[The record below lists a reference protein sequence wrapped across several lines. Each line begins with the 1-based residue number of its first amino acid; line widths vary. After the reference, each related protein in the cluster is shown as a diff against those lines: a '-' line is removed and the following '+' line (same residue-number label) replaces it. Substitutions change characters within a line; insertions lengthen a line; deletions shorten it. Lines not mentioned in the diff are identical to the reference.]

1 MKHNSWV
8 PSLFFLLLFF
18 FSPQLW
24 SQNREETIQIEW
36 VKPIHVEI
44 NPDQIIEVLYF
55 NGAVPSAQFPTLPSC
70 NLTIELDNNYS
81 KLDYR
86 IKNMEMTPL
95 TQEEAALIPDLFR
108 PEELDVKLRTAS
120 TRYKDYAVLSFVP
133 IVFQS
138 NTPQKITS
146 IQIEVIPSLPFLKKK
161 YKGGGNSVL
170 ATGNWYKIETYQSG
184 IHKVT
189 YDNLVTLGISNA
201 PFASSQIALFGN
213 GGNMLPEANRAN
225 QFLELVENAIF
236 VNDGGDGTF
245 GPGDYFLFYG
255 IGMHGWRYSPLS
267 KRFYHQFNIYSEKTY
282 YFITIDPGIGE
293 KKRITSVDYSSLTP
307 NITTNHFTYYDFYE
321 KDKINFTES
330 GKFWVD
336 EPFDAQLTKRY
347 TFQTPTHNGEPA
359 RITIAAASNNT
370 QVSSFTITVNGA
382 HFATMPLSR
391 NTNTHAF
398 YDSQTYSINQIT
410 SPLRIDLTYNK
421 PYPSA
426 AAYLDYIEIQMG
438 AVLNMYTSQVP
449 FCNVNTIGEGN
460 ITRFQIGNSNL
471 ATQVWDITNPYEPQK
486 VVGELNNNQ
495 FSFNSNTEELKY
507 FIAFNGNQYYTVKN
521 IGRVPNQNLIGS
533 SDVDLIIISHPN
545 FKSEAER
552 LAKFRQENDGLTS
565 VIVTPE
571 QVYNEFS
578 SGKLDP
584 TAIRNYMRA
593 VYLKTN
599 QAYPSYL
606 LLIGRPSYDYRGII
620 DGTELFIPNYQ
631 SEGSFDEGG
640 LAANDDYYA
649 LLDENEGEYCEGLLD
664 IGVGRF
670 PVSTVHQTKICVD
683 KSINYSTTTDL
694 TQENPSLISNLGDW
708 RNVITFVGD
717 HGDHHF
723 HMITADDGAKKIAQ
737 NYPHFNI
744 DKIYNEASQVVSYA
758 GGQRYPES
766 TKAINSRM
774 NRGSL
779 IFTYAG
785 HGGINGWSKARI
797 LELSDI
803 TKWKNKYN
811 QPLMINLTC
820 SFGWIDKKA
829 ISPSELIFINDQ
841 GGAAAMLTTTRAAY
855 MGANYTFCTRMFNNS
870 LTNSSNQPIT
880 IGEFNIAAKN
890 SVGGALHG
898 TNMYVLLGDPTM
910 KLVLPQ
916 YEIATDSII
925 IDATHQPT
933 DTIKALD
940 KVIVKG
946 RITDHDGSTLT
957 QFNGTLFPSVY
968 DKKINTV
975 TLLNDPA
982 SEDPPF
988 EFELQNNILF
998 KGNVSVINGYF
1009 EFNFVVPKDIN
1020 YAFGPG
1026 KISYY
1031 ARTSQSDA
1039 KGYTDQFY
1047 IGGFSSN
1054 PIIDENGPEIQ
1065 IFLNDEKFV
1074 SGGISN
1080 PNPTLI
1086 VKLKDENGINTTG
1099 NGIGHDI
1106 IAIIDQQNDQQIVLN
1121 DFYQTEKDSSNSGI
1135 IRYPLEGLS
1144 VGDHTIKVRAWDIA
1158 NNVSENSINF
1168 SVVSD
1173 EKLQLDHV
1181 LNYPN
1186 PFTTHTSFFFEHNQ
1200 AGETFEILIQIFTIS
1215 GKLVKTISDT
1225 QYLPGN
1231 RSEKLDWNGLDDF
1244 GDKIAKGTYI
1254 YKLSVKNSKGEKAE
1268 KFEKIVIL

>member
-8 PSLFFLLLFF
+8 SSLFFLLLFF

-36 VKPIHVEI
+36 VKPLHFEI
-44 NPDQIIEVLYF
+44 SPDQIIHLLHF
-55 NGAVPSAQFPTLPSC
+55 KGAVPSGQFPTLPSYI
-70 NLTIELDNNYS
+70 LTMELDDNYS

-86 IKNMEMTPL
+86 IKNIEMAPL
-95 TQEEAALIPDLFR
+95 SREEAALIPDLFR
-108 PEELDVKLRTAS
+108 PEELEIELRTAS
-120 TRYKDYAVLSFVP
+120 TREKNYAILSFIP

-138 NTPQKITS
+138 NTPKKITS

-170 ATGNWYKIETYQSG
+170 ATGNWYKIETFQSG

-189 YDNLVTLGISNA
+189 YDDLVALGINNT
-201 PFASSQIALFGN
+201 PLASSQIALFGN
-213 GGNMLPEANRAN
+213 GGSMLPEANSKN
-225 QFLELVENAIF
+225 EHLELVENAIF
-236 VNDGGDGTF
+236 IHDGGDGIF

-255 IGMHGWRYSPLS
+255 IGIHSWQYSPLS
-267 KRFYHQFNIYSEKTY
+267 RRFSHRFNIYSEKNY
-282 YFITIDPGIGE
+282 YFITVDPGIGE
-293 KKRITSVDYSSLTP
+293 KKRITSADYSNLIP
-307 NITTNHFTYYDFYE
+307 NITTNQFTFYDFYE
-321 KDKINFTES
+321 KDKVNFAES
-330 GKFWVD
+330 GKYWVD

-370 QVSSFTITVNGA
+370 QASSLSIAVNGT
-382 HFATMPLSR
+382 HFANMPLSR
-391 NTNTHAF
+391 NTNTHAY
-398 YDSQTYSINQIT
+398 YDSHTYSIGQVS
-410 SPLRIDLTYNK
+410 SPMRIDLTYNK

-426 AAYLDYIEIQMG
+426 TAYVDYIEIQMD
-438 AVLNMYTSQVP
+438 AMLNMYTSQFP
-449 FCNVNTIGEGN
+449 FCNVHTVGDQN
-460 ITRFQIGNSNL
+460 ITQFQIGNSNN

-486 VVGELNNNQ
+486 IVGQLNNNQ
-495 FSFNSNTEELKY
+495 FSFNSNTSQLKY
-507 FIAFNGNQYYTVKN
+507 FIAFNGNQYHTVKP
-521 IGRVPNQNLIGS
+521 IGIIPNQNLIGS

-552 LAKFRQENDGLTS
+552 LAKHRKENNGLTS
-565 VIVTPE
+565 VVVTPE

-599 QAYPSYL
+599 RAYPKYL

-620 DGTELFIPNYQ
+620 DGTELFVPNYQ
-631 SEGSFDEGG
+631 GEGSFNDGG
-640 LAANDDYYA
+640 LTANDDYFA
-649 LLDENEGEYCEGLLD
+649 LLDENEGENCEGLLD

-670 PVSTVHQTKICVD
+670 PVTTLNQTKICVD
-683 KSINYSTTTDL
+683 KSISYTSPTDL
-694 TQENPSLISNLGDW
+694 TIDNPSLISNQGDW
-708 RNVITFVGD
+708 RNVVTFIGD
-717 HGDHHF
+717 FGDSNF
-723 HMITADDGAKKIAQ
+723 HMFTADAGAQKIAQ

-744 DKIYNEASQVVSYA
+744 DKIYCDAFQVESYA
-758 GGQRYPES
+758 GGLRYPEV
-766 TKAINSRM
+766 TKAINSRV

-785 HGGINGWSKARI
+785 HGGGNGWSKARI
-797 LELSDI
+797 LEISDI
-803 TKWKNKYN
+803 RKWKNKYN

-820 SFGWIDKKA
+820 SFGWIDKRE

-841 GGAAAMLTTTRAAY
+841 GGAAAMITTTRAAY
-855 MGANYTFCTRMFNNS
+855 QGTNYTFCSKMFNNS
-870 LTNSSNQPIT
+870 LTNSLNQPLT
-880 IGEFNIAAKN
+880 IGEFNMAAKN
-890 SVGGALHG
+890 SVGGAYHG
-898 TNMYVLLGDPTM
+898 VNMYVLLGDPTM

-916 YEIATDSII
+916 YKITTDSII

-946 RITDHDGSTLT
+946 RVTDHDGTTLT

-968 DKKINTV
+968 DKKTNTI
-975 TLLNDPA
+975 TLLNDPN
-982 SEDPPF
+982 SDDPPF
-988 EFELQNNILF
+988 EFELQNSILF
-998 KGNVSVINGYF
+998 KGNISVINGSF

-1031 ARTSQSDA
+1031 ARSLQSDA
-1039 KGYTDQFY
+1039 KGFTDQFY
-1047 IGGFSSN
+1047 IGGFSDN
-1054 PIIDENGPEIQ
+1054 PIVDENGPTIQ

-1074 SGGISN
+1074 DGGISD
-1080 PNPTLI
+1080 PNPTLL

-1106 IAIIDQQNDQQIVLN
+1106 VAIIDQQNDQQIVLN
-1121 DFYQTEKDSSNSGI
+1121 DFYQTEKDSSNSGTV
-1135 IRYPLEGLS
+1135 RYPLEGLS

-1158 NNVSENSINF
+1158 NNVSESSISF
-1168 SVVSD
+1168 TVVSD

-1200 AGETFEILIQIFTIS
+1200 AGETFDILIQIFTIS

-1225 QYLPGN
+1225 QHLPGN

-1254 YKLSVKNSKGEKAE
+1254 YKLTVRNSKGEKAE
-1268 KFEKIVIL
+1268 KYEKIVIL